1 MTSKHSLLYNTMTH
15 HEHPSHNSPQ
25 KAARN
30 ASRWNYGMGAAQTG
44 ISIVTGNVGFAV
56 EATHNMADG
65 ASFGAKASAME
76 EGITPE
82 KARRKRNIAATILAT
97 TAFTG
102 IGLGANQIVFD
113 GKEDATV
120 VALSLAV
127 SGAAINTAIAR
138 RTHAAH
144 HDHHHDGAPHGHAH
158 DAHSDSK
165 LHTLTDAG
173 TGWLYVIGLTLEHKL
188 PGAANYA
195 VLVNGGLTGASAA
208 ATFRQI
214 RKSDRVKTLEA
225 HKEHSHE

>member
-1 MTSKHSLLYNTMTH
+1 
-15 HEHPSHNSPQ
+15 
-25 KAARN
+25 
-30 ASRWNYGMGAAQTG
+30 MGAAQTG

-76 EGITPE
+76 EGIAPE

-102 IGLGANQIVFD
+102 IGLGANQIIFD
-113 GKEDATV
+113 GKEDATIA
-120 VALSLAV
+120 ALSLAV
-127 SGAAINTAIAR
+127 SGAAINTVIAR

-144 HDHHHDGAPHGHAH
+144 HDHDADPHDHAH

-173 TGWLYVIGLTLEHKL
+173 TGWLYVAGLALEHKF

-195 VLVNGGLTGASAA
+195 VVVNGGLTGVSAA

-214 RKSDRVKTLEA
+214 RKSDQPKLLEV
-225 HKEHSHE
+225 HEGHSHE